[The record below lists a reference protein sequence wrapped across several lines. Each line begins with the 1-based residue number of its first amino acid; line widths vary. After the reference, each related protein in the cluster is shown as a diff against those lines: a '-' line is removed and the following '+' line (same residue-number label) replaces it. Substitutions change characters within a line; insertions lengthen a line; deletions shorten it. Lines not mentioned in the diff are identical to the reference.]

1 MIFTS
6 DSPRNR
12 DFHLWLSTSTLSR
25 DDSMTDE
32 MQIITRN
39 TVWIVT
45 DAFVIWIQIDVE
57 LDTVE
62 ARNTVWLCD

>member
-1 MIFTS
+1 
-6 DSPRNR
+6 
-12 DFHLWLSTSTLSR
+12 
-25 DDSMTDE
+25 MTDE
-32 MQIITRN
+32 MQIITQN